1 MKRKILWGCLA
12 AFVLGAA
19 LLCTGLAQGAE
30 RALLIDASGV
40 HPVKTGMREVPVE
53 PFDALEIEMTR
64 SDFQTIELSLGTEW
78 KLEIA
83 QSAGTAIDVTQTD
96 GTLRIRE
103 TAGKGMTVNLAAW
116 SGTPLVR
123 ITVPKAL
130 KDVRIHAKGDVYIS
144 QIQASSLEIENKGAQ
159 VGLDHVKT
167 DGLTGKLTDS
177 WIYFDRCEIARST
190 IHSFENTRGEG
201 IRADALGGGE
211 HEWYVYGSGVS
222 ASLTGDPRTWQL
234 NVDAKA
240 RTGDAADG
248 GSEARNRL
256 TVVCPDATADI
267 TFKK

>member
-12 AFVLGAA
+12 AFILGTA
-19 LLCTGLAQGAE
+19 LLCAGLAQGAE
-30 RALLIDASGV
+30 RALSVDGSGI
-40 HPVKTGMREVPVE
+40 HPVKSGMREVPVE
-53 PFDALEIEMTR
+53 LFDAIEIEMTR
-64 SDFQTIELSLGTEW
+64 SDFQTIQLSLGTEW
-78 KLEIA
+78 KLEIV
-83 QSAGTAIDVTQTD
+83 QNAGTAIDVTQTD

-103 TAGKGMTVNLAAW
+103 TAGKGMLVNLAGW

-123 ITVPKAL
+123 ITVPQAL
-130 KDVRIHAKGDVYIS
+130 KDVRIQAKGDVYIS
-144 QIQASSLEIENKGAQ
+144 QIEAESIEIENKGAQ

-167 DGLTGKLTDS
+167 DRLAGKLTDS

-201 IRADALGGGE
+201 IRADELGEGE

-222 ASLTGDPRTWQL
+222 ASLTGDPLSWRL
-234 NVDAKA
+234 DVDAKE

-256 TVVCPDATADI
+256 TVICPDATADI